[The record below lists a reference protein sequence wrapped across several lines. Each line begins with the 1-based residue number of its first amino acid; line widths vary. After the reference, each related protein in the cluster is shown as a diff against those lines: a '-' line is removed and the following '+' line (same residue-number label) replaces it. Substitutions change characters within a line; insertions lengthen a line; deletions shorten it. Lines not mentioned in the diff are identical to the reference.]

1 MRDFHAVCV
10 LLTRREVNRA
20 MMAEIPGEGNVRL
33 SAHLARGSL
42 AKDVAERGF
51 TAQEAEASRNR
62 PL

>member
-10 LLTRREVNRA
+10 LLTRREVNRV
-20 MMAEIPGEGNVRL
+20 MMAEIPGEGNVRP
-33 SAHLARGSL
+33 SAHLRWGSL
-42 AKDVAERGF
+42 VAERGF